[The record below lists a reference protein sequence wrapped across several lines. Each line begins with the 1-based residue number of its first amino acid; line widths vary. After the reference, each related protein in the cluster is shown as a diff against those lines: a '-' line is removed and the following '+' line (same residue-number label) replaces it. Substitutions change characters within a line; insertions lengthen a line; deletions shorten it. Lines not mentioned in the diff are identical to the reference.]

1 MTWADCHRLKEG
13 SSGVYSLCI
22 LGVLCGACEYEG
34 EAGIPAPPE
43 PPAPE
48 LKGAAIALD
57 AYGLGIVR
65 FYGPDAEDHA
75 LAFLARKDAEEVREL
90 PIDRA
95 FGRLIEALYPQCEHG
110 LDLASCAGPGH
121 YPMDM

>member
-1 MTWADCHRLKEG
+1 
-13 SSGVYSLCI
+13 
-22 LGVLCGACEYEG
+22 VLEVRPPCPG
-34 EAGIPAPPE
+34 PPE

-65 FYGPDAEDHA
+65 FYGDDAEDHA
-75 LAFLARKDAEEVREL
+75 LAFLARRGAEEVREL
-90 PIDRA
+90 PVDRA
-95 FGRLIEALYPQCEHG
+95 YERLIEALYPICEHG
-110 LDLASCAGPGH
+110 LELAMCAGPGH